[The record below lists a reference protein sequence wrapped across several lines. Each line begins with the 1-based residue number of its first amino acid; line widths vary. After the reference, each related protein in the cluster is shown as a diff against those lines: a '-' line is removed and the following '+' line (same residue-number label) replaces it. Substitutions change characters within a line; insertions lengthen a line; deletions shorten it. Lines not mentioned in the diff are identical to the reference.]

1 MQILP
6 NDLVSVPYV
15 HHGVAAQ
22 SQQEVNHLVHSKSYL
37 GGKDEHLTQV
47 KTISKSG
54 PDCSD
59 VKFDVK

>member
-1 MQILP
+1 MQHLP
-6 NDLVSVPYV
+6 DDLVSVPYV

-22 SQQEVNHLVHSKSYL
+22 SQEEGIHLVHIKSFL

-47 KTISKSG
+47 KTISKSR
-54 PDCSD
+54 PDCCD